1 MFRFFTTRIFLIF
14 FFFLATFFINGCSDS
29 SGSKSHKAVQATI
42 IHMNDIHSH
51 LDEEKM
57 DLNFNG
63 VETRVLGGGY
73 PRIAEKIKEF
83 VAGSKN
89 PLLLNAGDALQGTL
103 YYTLFGGDAD
113 AAMMNTIAWDAF
125 VLGNHEFD
133 DGDQNL
139 ANFLEKLKVPII
151 AANVVPD
158 TDDILSGKW
167 TPYIIKK
174 IEGEPVGIIGI
185 DVKKAT
191 KDSSRPSS
199 KVTFLDEIETAQKYV
214 DILESMGINKII
226 LLSHY
231 GYNDDVDLA
240 THVDGVDLI
249 IDGHTHTLMG
259 DFSNLGLVADAPY
272 PVHKTSKSGEP
283 VCIAQAWAYAKIV
296 GKLDVAFSKE
306 GIITSC
312 TGTPVLTIGNSFKR
326 KDTEGNYKE
335 VNVTARKRIMEV
347 ITNSA
352 NIEIVGKESRVE
364 TVLDQYKAQVDEK
377 KHEVIGHAATDLRH
391 IRIPGH
397 DYLGNKGSDLPLGS
411 EIVPIVSRAFYDR
424 TPLSDACILNAGAVR
439 TNVEAGNI
447 SIDTAYTLLPFSN
460 TLFKIEMKGSEIKQV
475 LEDAIF
481 NYHDNGGST
490 GSFPYAYGLRYDV
503 DVTQPL
509 NHRIRNLEIKERKS
523 GTWSGIS
530 NDTMYTI
537 VTINYL
543 ASGKDGYSTFKTV
556 QDERGKGIDTFL
568 DYAMGF
574 VDYVKVLEA
583 DSKEVEKLPE
593 NEYCI
598 KSYKE

>member
-1 MFRFFTTRIFLIF
+1 MFRSLTKSRLFITLFFMVAL
-14 FFFLATFFINGCSDS
+14 LVSGCGIS
-29 SGSKSHKAVQATI
+29 SNSQSNKALQTTI

-51 LDEEKM
+51 LDEEEM
-57 DLNFNG
+57 DLYFNG
-63 VETRVLGGGY
+63 EETRVFAGGY
-73 PRIAEKIKEF
+73 PRVAEKIKEF
-83 VAGSKN
+83 AAGSN
-89 PLLLNAGDALQGTL
+89 NTLLLNAGDALQGTL
-103 YYTLFGGDAD
+103 YYTLFNGDAD

-139 ANFLEKLKVPII
+139 ADFLEKLNVPVI

-158 TDDILSGKW
+158 ADDVLAGKW

-191 KDSSRPSS
+191 EDSSRPSN

-240 THVDGVDLI
+240 AHVDGVDVI
-249 IDGHTHTLMG
+249 IDGHSHTLMG

-272 PVHKTSKSGEP
+272 PVHRTSKSGEP
-283 VCIAQAWAYAKIV
+283 VCVVQAWAYAKIV
-296 GKLDVAFSKE
+296 GKLDVAFNKE
-306 GIITSC
+306 GIVTSC
-312 TGTPVLTIGNSFKR
+312 SGTPVLTIGDSFKR
-326 KDTEGNYKE
+326 KDAEGNYTE
-335 VNVTARKRIMEV
+335 VNATVKAEILEV
-347 ITNSA
+347 IENSA
-352 NIEIVGKESRVE
+352 NIEIVAKESQVE
-364 TVLDQYKAQVDEK
+364 AILDQYKAQVDKK

-411 EIVPIVSRAFYDR
+411 EVAPIVSRAFYDR
-424 TPLSDACILNAGAVR
+424 APLSHACILNAGAVR
-439 TNVEAGNI
+439 TNIEAGNI
-447 SIDTAYTLLPFSN
+447 SINTAYTLLPFSN
-460 TLFKIEMKGSEIKQV
+460 TLFKIKMKGSEIKQV
-475 LEDAIF
+475 LEDATS
-481 NYHDNGGST
+481 NYHDNDGST

-503 DVTQPL
+503 DVTQPP
-509 NHRIRNLEIKERKS
+509 NHHIQNLEIKERKS

-530 NDTMYTI
+530 DDTMYTI
-537 VTINYL
+537 VTIDYL
-543 ASGKDGYSTFKTV
+543 ASGKDGYITFKTV
-556 QDERGKGIDTFL
+556 QDERGKGIDTYI

-574 VDYVKVLEA
+574 VDYVKALEA
-583 DSKEVEKLPE
+583 DGKEVEKLPGSE
-593 NEYCI
+593 HCI

>member
-1 MFRFFTTRIFLIF
+1 MFQFLTTRIFFIVL
-14 FFFLATFFINGCSDS
+14 FFLAAFFINGCSFS
-29 SGSKSHKAVQATI
+29 SGSQPHKAIQTTI
-42 IHMNDIHSH
+42 IHINDIHSH
-51 LDEEKM
+51 LDEEEM
-57 DLNFNG
+57 DLYFNG
-63 VETRVLGGGY
+63 EETRVLAGGY
-73 PRIAEKIKEF
+73 PRVAEKIKAFTDSSE
-83 VAGSKN
+83 N

-139 ANFLEKLKVPII
+139 ANFLKKLDVPVI

-158 TDDILSGKW
+158 ADNVLAGKW
-167 TPYIIKK
+167 TPYIIKR
-174 IEGEPVGIIGI
+174 IGGEPVGIIGI

-191 KDSSRPSS
+191 EDSSRPSN
-199 KVTFLDEIETAQKYV
+199 KVTFLNEIETAQKYV
-214 DILESMGINKII
+214 DILKLMGINKII

-231 GYNDDVDLA
+231 GYGDDVDLA

-249 IDGHTHTLMG
+249 IDGHSHTLMG
-259 DFSNLGLVADAPY
+259 DFSNLGLDADASY
-272 PVHKTSKSGEP
+272 PVHRTSKSGEP

-296 GKLDVAFSKE
+296 GKLDVEFNKE

-312 TGTPVLTIGNSFKR
+312 SGIPVLTIGDSFKR
-326 KDTEGNYKE
+326 KDAEGNYTE
-335 VNVTARKRIMEV
+335 VNATVRAEILEV
-347 ITNSA
+347 IANSA

-364 TVLDQYKAQVDEK
+364 AILDQYKAQVDEK

-411 EIVPIVSRAFYDR
+411 EVAPIVSRAFYDR

-439 TNVEAGNI
+439 TNVEVGNI

-460 TLFKIEMKGSEIKQV
+460 TLFKIEMKGSEIKQL

-490 GSFPYAYGLRYDV
+490 GSFPYAYGLRYDA
-503 DVTQPL
+503 DLTQPL
-509 NHRIRNLEIKERKS
+509 NHRIRNLEIKERKT

-530 NDTMYTI
+530 DNAMYTI

-543 ASGKDGYSTFKTV
+543 ASGKDGYTTFKTV
-556 QDERGKGIDTFL
+556 QDDRGKGIDTFF

-574 VDYVKVLEA
+574 VDYVKALQA
-583 DSKEVEKLPE
+583 DGKEIEKLPGSE
-593 NEYCI
+593 HCI